1 MNRESVDAYLR
12 DGCGRCDKYQTPAC
26 KVHLWTPAL
35 QALRALLLEA
45 GLTEEMKWGQPC
57 YSFEGANVVLL
68 ASLRDQCALSFFQG
82 AALTDPDGLLVSPG
96 PNSRFARYLPFR
108 SRAEVEARRD
118 AITRFLAEAIHRART
133 GQKVDA
139 PPAAEPMPEELANV
153 LAAKPERARAYEAL
167 TPGRRRSYILHVSGA
182 KQSATRAKRAE
193 ACAAKILDGK
203 GWNER

>member
-12 DGCGRCDKYQTPAC
+12 DGCGRCDKYRTPAC

-35 QALRALLLEA
+35 RALRAMLLEA
-45 GLTEEMKWGQPC
+45 GLTEEMKWGSPC
-57 YSFEGANVVLL
+57 YTFEGVNVVMI
-68 ASLRDQCALSFFQG
+68 ASLRHQCALSFFQG
-82 AALTDPDGLLVSPG
+82 AALTDADGLLVSPG

-108 SRAEVEARRD
+108 SLAEVESRRD
-118 AITRFLAEAIHRART
+118 AIARFLTEAIDRART

-139 PPAAEPMPEELANV
+139 PPAAELMPVELARV
-153 LAAKPERARAYEAL
+153 LAAAPKLARAFEAL
-167 TPGRRRSYILHVSGA
+167 TPGRRRSHALHVGGA

-193 ACAAKILDGK
+193 ACAAKILEGK

>member
-12 DGCGRCDKYQTPAC
+12 DGCGRCDKYRTPAC

-35 QALRALLLEA
+35 RALRAMLLEA

-57 YSFEGANVVLL
+57 YSLEGANVVLI

-82 AALTDPDGLLVSPG
+82 AALTDADGLLVSPG

-108 SRAEVEARRD
+108 SLAEVESRRA
-118 AITRFLAEAIHRART
+118 AIAGFLAEAMQRART

-139 PPAAEPMPEELANV
+139 PPAAEPVPEELARV
-153 LAAKPERARAYEAL
+153 LAASPERARAFEAL
-167 TPGRRRSYILHVSGA
+167 TPGRRRSHVLHVSGA

-193 ACAAKILDGK
+193 ACALKVLEGK

>member
-68 ASLRDQCALSFFQG
+68 ASLRDECALSFFQG
-82 AALTDPDGLLVSPG
+82 AALTDPDGLLVSSG
-96 PNSRFARYLPFR
+96 PDSRFARYLPSR
-108 SRAEVEARRD
+108 SRADAEARRD
-118 AITRFLAEAIHRART
+118 AMAREARRGVHREDPR
-133 GQKVDA
+133 G
-139 PPAAEPMPEELANV
+139 EGL
-153 LAAKPERARAYEAL
+153 ERAVEAEC
-167 TPGRRRSYILHVSGA
+167 SG
-182 KQSATRAKRAE
+182 
-193 ACAAKILDGK
+193 
-203 GWNER
+203 